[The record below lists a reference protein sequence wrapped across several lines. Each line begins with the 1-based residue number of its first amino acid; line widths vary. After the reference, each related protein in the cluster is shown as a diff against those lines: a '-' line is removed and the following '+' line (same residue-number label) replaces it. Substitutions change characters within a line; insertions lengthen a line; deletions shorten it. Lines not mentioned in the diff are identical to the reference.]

1 MKTAEKVLDILEK
14 NKGRYVSGARISD
27 FFGLSRNSVWKAVH
41 TLQKKGYN
49 ISAVTNKGYILHE
62 NNRIISAGSVSEFVE
77 AENIKIIKYETVDS
91 TNTVLKKMAEAGES
105 EGTVVMAG
113 EQTAGRGRL
122 GRSFSSQRDTGVY
135 FSILLRPQLKP
146 QDSLLITTCAAA
158 AVARSIEKNTGR
170 PAAIKWVND
179 IYIDDRKVAGILTEG
194 AFDLERGTLSYAV
207 LGIGINMYFDDASL
221 PEEIKDIA
229 GAVFEEMP
237 DSESISRIIADV
249 LNFFMADY
257 KTLTEKHFYKD
268 YVSRSYLDGKKISVI
283 KPDCT
288 REATALGTDEE
299 FRLHVRYEDGT
310 EEFLSTGEVSTK
322 PVFD

>member
-1 MKTAEKVLDILEK
+1 MNTAEKVLEILEK

-62 NNRIISAGSVSEFVE
+62 NNRIVSAGSVAEFVE

-91 TNTVLKKMAEAGES
+91 TNTVLKKMAECGED

-122 GRSFSSQRDTGVY
+122 GRSFSSQRDTGVD
-135 FSILLRPQLKP
+135 FSILLRPQLRP
-146 QDSLLITTCAAA
+146 QDSRLITTCAAA

-179 IYIDDRKVAGILTEG
+179 IYIDDRKAAGILTEG

-229 GAVFEEMP
+229 GAVFEEVP
-237 DSESISRIIADV
+237 DSESISRIVADV
-249 LNFFMADY
+249 INFFMADY
-257 KTLTEKHFYKD
+257 KTLTEKRFYKE
-268 YVSRSYLDGKKISVI
+268 YVSRSYLDGKRISVI

-288 REATALGTDEE
+288 REAVALGTDEE

-310 EEFLSTGEVSTK
+310 EEYLSTGEVSTK